1 MKMGSSGAA
10 SGIDPYSGR
19 GGTPTMYG
27 SEFKTLLVDG
37 NVKFVTTR
45 NPEES
50 VRTPKET
57 RSPGR
62 VYVVISE
69 KGKVQSITKYDDNG
83 KKAVQI
89 DIWHS
94 HGGLSPHVHDYD
106 DHTTARPPTQDE
118 KFLLQYALKKWSQ
131 P

>member
-1 MKMGSSGAA
+1 MGSSGAA

-19 GGTPTMYG
+19 NGVPTVYG

-37 NVKFVTTR
+37 NIKFVTVR
-45 NPEES
+45 KPDEA

-57 RSPGR
+57 RTPGR
-62 VYVVISE
+62 IYVVITD
-69 KGKVQSITKYDDNG
+69 KGKIQSITKYDDNG

-94 HGGLSPHVHDYD
+94 HGGIMPHAHDYD
-106 DHTTARPPTQDE
+106 DHTTARQLTQSE
-118 KFLLQYALKKWSQ
+118 ELLLNYALKKWSGR
-131 P
+131 